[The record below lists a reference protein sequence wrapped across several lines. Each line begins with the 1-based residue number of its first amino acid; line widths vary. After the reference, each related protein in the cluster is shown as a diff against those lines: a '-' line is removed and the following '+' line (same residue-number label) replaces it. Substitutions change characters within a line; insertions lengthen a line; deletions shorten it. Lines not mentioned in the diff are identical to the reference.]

1 MVTSQ
6 FFEIYK
12 FCVDDGHH
20 SSFDFQVF
28 FFLSFYVHQSSM
40 TTHIYS
46 YECQMSSSPYPPI

>member
-28 FFLSFYVHQSSM
+28 FFFFVILCSPIVNDHP
-40 TTHIYS
+40 HI
-46 YECQMSSSPYPPI
+46 